1 MLRQGI
7 ARLSFK
13 QVRNLTPSVNRIGLS
28 AAKHTPTKA
37 PGIIFQAV
45 RAIGST
51 ASAPK
56 QLLPRQLAMPSSRA
70 FATQVS
76 ENPFL
81 NWQLFPDF
89 QNLLTQC
96 KPATAIPIFEKF
108 LDNAEQQFK
117 QLEANFTPTWDGS
130 IGLGEIF

>member
-7 ARLSFK
+7 ARLSSK
-13 QVRNLTPSVNRIGLS
+13 QVRNLTPSVNRIALS

-37 PGIIFQAV
+37 SGIIFQAV
-45 RAIGST
+45 RAISST
-51 ASAPK
+51 TSGPK
-56 QLLPRQLAMPSSRA
+56 QLLPKQLAIPFSRT

-81 NWQLFPDF
+81 NWHLFPDF

-130 IGLGEIF
+130 IGLGEIC